1 MEKNEKPQFK
11 ECFVKANLTAVTNI
25 NPSIKPNIQAPE
37 KKDFVPLLNGIP
49 TNGLISL
56 SISNTPP
63 VIDKI
68 TGNAII
74 RQDSLTIYIKDY
86 EKYFNGLKTSTRKL
100 LDLCTIVLTNQNH
113 YRCKDVRNLKTLV
126 QIPLNEY
133 AKLCGKPLTE
143 ATEDKL
149 RRTLNKDLET
159 LYQFSLEWTEKKRGK
174 VRDFVKMRIVSSAN
188 IIRGFIVVNFSQEMA
203 MYLVNSYIMQFPLE
217 ALKLDERNPNVY
229 PLGRKLALHA
239 SIDNNK
245 LRHTDDILS
254 VESLLSVC
262 PGIPTYERIM
272 KEDKKVKQRII
283 LPFIRAL
290 DSITFLESWEFCT
303 AERIPVPK
311 KQVEKMN
318 YKSFTKLYVHFKIRD
333 IPDQTPRLGKRAE
346 KVKTQKAKSR

>member
-11 ECFVKANLTAVTNI
+11 ECFVKANLTAVTNL

-49 TNGLISL
+49 TNGLISV

-68 TGNAII
+68 TGKASI
-74 RQDSLTIYIKDY
+74 RKGSLNIYIDEYNKLTS
-86 EKYFNGLKTSTRKL
+86 GLRTSTSKL
-100 LDLCTIVLTNQNH
+100 LDACAMKLTEQSN
-113 YRCKDVRNLKTLV
+113 YRSNRNLKTLV
-126 QIPLNEY
+126 QISLNEY
-133 AKLCGKPLTE
+133 AEMCGKPLTK
-143 ATEDKL
+143 ASIKKL
-149 RRTLNKDLET
+149 RQTVKEDLET
-159 LYQFSLEWTEKKRGK
+159 LYRISLEWTEAKGGK
-174 VRDFVKMRIVSSAN
+174 VKDFAKMRITNSV
-188 IIRGFIVVNFSQEMA
+188 GIVKGVINFNFTPEMA

-254 VESLLSVC
+254 VEALLPVC

-318 YKSFTKLYVHFKIRD
+318 YKSFTELYVHFKIRD
-333 IPDQTPRLGKRAE
+333 IPDQSTRLEKRAE